1 MKTHTTQT
9 MLLLLGRSRA
19 DAHFITTLHDTV
31 QNTCFALVIL
41 SKPCVWNLF
50 AAALWWWSG
59 TYQWVNLCGDR
70 VGFRPMR
77 EALQSDSDQWVKICG
92 DEVGLWPMIEA
103 LWWWSGTL
111 TNGWSSLV
119 TEWDSDQ
126 WEKLCSQTLTN
137 EKSSVVTEWYSEQ
150 WVKLCSQTL
159 TNEWILKSR
168 TSSIQQFCDTVL
180 KFAFH

>member
-59 TYQWVNLCGDR
+59 TYQRVNLCGDR

-92 DEVGLWPMIEA
+92 DEVGLWPMRKA
-103 LWWWSGTL
+103 LQS
-111 TNGWSSLV
+111 
-119 TEWDSDQ
+119 DSYQ
-126 WEKLCSQTLTN
+126 WEKLCGDG
-137 EKSSVVTEWYSEQ
+137 VVLRTMSEALQSDSDQWMDTKVADFVHTANLWYCIEVCFS
-150 WVKLCSQTL
+150 
-159 TNEWILKSR
+159 LK
-168 TSSIQQFCDTVL
+168 INIC
-180 KFAFH
+180 